1 MDLVCKRLILLI
13 LLGAALI
20 APLTARAAS
29 YQQALDAYTDQ
40 KYSRSYKKA
49 MSLAREKRGTKRGK
63 ALMIAAAA
71 VLEMDREQKA
81 KVLFKKALDEDPDLE
96 LPEVVRSRRAQRFF
110 ADVRDGRD
118 GRDARATLIQTEKTT
133 NGFDRLETYLPFGL
147 NQLVQGKVFLGL
159 SLGGAQALGAYFA
172 YAKANE
178 AIQTEQQV
186 AQVRQKAIQTG
197 DDINPVFLDF
207 VSESNALAKR
217 SRQTSQL
224 SLALAVTAYVGSV
237 LEAGFRA
244 PEEAVLGLNESS
256 QVRLFAFDY
265 QTTRIQV
272 ELLNPLSSIQGLQV
286 SMRF

>member
-1 MDLVCKRLILLI
+1 MDSVCKRLILLI

-29 YQQALDAYTDQ
+29 YQQALDAYSDQ

-71 VLEMDREQKA
+71 VLELDREQKA
-81 KVLFKKALDEDPDLE
+81 KVLFRKALDEDPDLE
-96 LPEVVRSRRAQRFF
+96 LPDVVRSRRAQRFF

-118 GRDARATLIQTEKTT
+118 SRSAMVQTERTT
-133 NGFDRLETYLPFGL
+133 TGFDRLETYLPFGL
-147 NQLVQGKVFLGL
+147 NQLVQGKIFLGL
-159 SLGGAQALGAYFA
+159 SLGGAQAFGAYFA

-178 AIQTEQQV
+178 ATQTEQQV

-207 VSESNALAKR
+207 VSESKALAKR
-217 SRQTSQL
+217 SRQISQL
-224 SLALAVTAYVGSV
+224 SLALAVAAYGGSV

-244 PEEAVLGLNESS
+244 PEEAVLAADDGSHF
-256 QVRLFAFDY
+256 RLFAIDY
-265 QTTRIQV
+265 QTTRFHV
-272 ELLNPLSSIQGLQV
+272 ELLNPLASVQGLQV